1 MSEIEYIQLID
12 LLNANP
18 NNIENIKE
26 QYLLLLSELTSTSYL
41 ETNIFFKNVE
51 RINQMG
57 TIIVGVII
65 DSSNNIEIIAS
76 GTIIIEPK
84 IIREGQN
91 VGHIEENKEK
101 IYEKTKEY
109 RENNKEK
116 HQEWQKVWRE
126 NNKEILK
133 EKRKIYDEKK
143 KQEKLEQMAL
153 LEKPNPEEEKLK
165 KEQLL
170 KEKREKYNAER
181 RLKRLQ
187 EKQNLS

>member
-1 MSEIEYIQLID
+1 MTEIEYIQLID

-41 ETNIFFKNVE
+41 ETNIFLKNVE

-91 VGHIEENKEK
+91 VGHIEDIVVTKHMRSRGISSK
-101 IYEKTKEY
+101 ILDILKLIA
-109 RENNKEK
+109 RENNCY
-116 HQEWQKVWRE
+116 KV
-126 NNKEILK
+126 ILDCN
-133 EKRKIYDEKK
+133 DEVKNVYIK
-143 KQEKLEQMAL
+143 NGFNVNSIQMV
-153 LEKPNPEEEKLK
+153 E
-165 KEQLL
+165 
-170 KEKREKYNAER
+170 YF
-181 RLKRLQ
+181 
-187 EKQNLS
+187 